1 MFAFSHFWFGGE
13 MVAGKNVSAKIN
25 QNINQGIYQR
35 GCEVLSFTGFWNK
48 KKK

>member
-13 MVAGKNVSAKIN
+13 WQREKEKGKKNVSAKIN

-35 GCEVLSFTGFWNK
+35 G
-48 KKK
+48 